1 MQPSDTTIR
10 RSTRLY
16 LPIAAVVSCAT
27 ALLLSLAPTA
37 SGQTRVPSLDASRK
51 AVSAKKNVVT
61 FGTQT
66 ASATKPDNR
75 GIYMFGATPGGRIE
89 DHVAILNFSDQTA
102 TFLIRG
108 TDGVNTP
115 QGGFAA
121 LPINER
127 SHDLGAWI
135 ALPSSDLKVT
145 LRPRTDL
152 IVPFLIEVPTDA
164 MPGDHVGV
172 ITATL
177 ESSVISKSGQ
187 RLHLLQTVGTRIF
200 LRVSGP
206 LHPSLTVTVLAVHY
220 EGTLDPIGTGEAK
233 VTYTVSNTGNVAL
246 GGRQT
251 VYVSGLF
258 GSRSTAARVPKL
270 QFLLPGFSVTKTVE
284 VTGIFPEIRETAH
297 VSIRPL
303 YIAGSV
309 APPSGPFQ
317 ASRSFWAIP
326 WTLIPIIVAVI
337 LLVVGW
343 FRRRRRGRRA
353 GDAPAGLQKPGG
365 RGSVGKQESPPGD
378 VPVSNGSFE
387 RQAAGH
393 ESPAKDPTPVA
404 SD

>member
-1 MQPSDTTIR
+1 
-10 RSTRLY
+10 
-16 LPIAAVVSCAT
+16 
-27 ALLLSLAPTA
+27 
-37 SGQTRVPSLDASRK
+37 
-51 AVSAKKNVVT
+51 VSAKKNVVT

-89 DHVAILNFSDQTA
+89 DHVAVLNYSDQTA

-164 MPGDHVGV
+164 TPGDHVGV

-177 ESSVISKSGQ
+177 VSSVISKSGQ

-233 VTYTVSNTGNVAL
+233 VTYTVSNTGNIAL
-246 GGRQT
+246 GGSQT

-258 GSRSTAARVPKL
+258 GARSTAARVPKL
-270 QFLLPGFSVTKTVE
+270 QLLLPGFSVTKTVE

-326 WTLIPIIVAVI
+326 WTLLPIIVAVI

-353 GDAPAGLQKPGG
+353 RDATAGLQKPGG

-378 VPVSNGSFE
+378 VPVSNGSSE